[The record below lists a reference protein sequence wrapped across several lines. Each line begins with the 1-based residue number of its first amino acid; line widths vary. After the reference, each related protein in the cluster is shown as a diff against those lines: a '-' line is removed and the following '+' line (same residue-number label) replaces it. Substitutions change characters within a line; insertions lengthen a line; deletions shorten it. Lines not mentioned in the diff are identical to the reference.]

1 MQDFKRFSV
10 ICSVGGINSAG
21 RSSFDFSYK
30 RLVLDKLDVSAKKF
44 LLKDLSSLTNSEI
57 SSEKDILKKTLVRT
71 INSDLFDPELLMK
84 DIMNVNAAGQL
95 PEGIDLAKMYN
106 SRQHP
111 KGIQMTIFGVTDC
124 LKNLGRDWD
133 SELKPLLDPKR
144 IGVFS
149 GPAIGQLDYEGMG
162 GLLQSRKI
170 GKRASSKHLSMSLI
184 GMSADF
190 INAYVLGSLGK
201 TGTVAGAC
209 ATFLYNLD
217 LALKGIKNN
226 ELDFSIVGS
235 AEAPINPEIT
245 DGFLATTGIA
255 DDKKILEMQNRNSDD
270 NFEEVDHKNACRPF
284 GDNAGMI
291 LGEAAQFVAV
301 TTLEFALENG
311 LNILGGFTDVAINA
325 DGFKKSISSPGIG
338 NYLTM
343 AQSLSNTLKIGCS
356 IENSIVIAH
365 GTGTFQNRSTESDV
379 LNRVAEGF
387 ELKSW
392 KVTALKGMLGHTMGP
407 AAGDELITAIGIW
420 NHGLIPGINTTK
432 KLADDV
438 LTDNLDFCLK
448 TKEVDKETVN
458 AIYLNAKGFGGNNGS
473 CGIVSPGFIK
483 SKIDK
488 QKLKSYETK
497 LSLTEE
503 KRNIYYEESVNGKY
517 ELIYRFNEEILNP
530 SKDMKIS
537 KDKISISNYK
547 DIEEIILPETNMI
560 YRLSFLF

>member
-1 MQDFKRFSV
+1 MQDFKRFPV

-30 RLVLDKLDVSAKKF
+30 RLVIDNLDANSKKT
-44 LLKDLSSLTNSEI
+44 LLKDLNSLTNSEI
-57 SSEKDILKKTLVRT
+57 SSEKDIFEKTLVRT
-71 INSDLFDPELLMK
+71 VNSDLFDPDLLMK
-84 DIMNVNAAGQL
+84 DVMNVNAAGQL
-95 PEGIDLAKMYN
+95 PEGINLSKMYN

-124 LKNLGRDWD
+124 LRNMGKDWD
-133 SELKPLLDPKR
+133 TEIKPLLDPKK

-190 INAYVLGSLGK
+190 INAYVIGSLGK

-217 LALKGIKNN
+217 LALKGIKND

-255 DDKKILEMQNRNSDD
+255 DDKKILEMQIRNNDD
-270 NFEEVDHKNACRPF
+270 NTEEVDHKNACRPF

-311 LNILGGFTDVAINA
+311 LKILGGFTDVAINA

-338 NYLTM
+338 NYITM

-356 IENSIVIAH
+356 IQESIVIAH

-387 ELKSW
+387 KLKNW

-407 AAGDELITAIGIW
+407 AAGDELITALGIW

-438 LTDNLDFCLK
+438 LSDNLDFCLN
-448 TKEVDKETVN
+448 TREVDKEKVD

-473 CGIVSPGFIK
+473 CGVVSPSFIK
-483 SKIDK
+483 SKINKRDFK
-488 QKLKSYETK
+488 NYEEK
-497 LSLTEE
+497 LSETEA
-503 KRNIYYEESVNGKY
+503 KRKVYLEESNNGNY
-517 ELIYRFNEEILNP
+517 DLIYRFKEEILDP
-530 SKDMKIS
+530 SEDMKIT
-537 KDKISISNYK
+537 KDKISISDYK
-547 DIEEIILPETNMI
+547 DIDL
-560 YRLSFLF
+560 

>member
-1 MQDFKRFSV
+1 MQDFKRFPV

-30 RLVLDKLDVSAKKF
+30 RLVIDNLDANSKKT
-44 LLKDLSSLTNSEI
+44 LLKDLNSLTNSEI
-57 SSEKDILKKTLVRT
+57 SSEKDIFEKTLVRKV
-71 INSDLFDPELLMK
+71 NSALFDPDLLMK
-84 DIMNVNAAGQL
+84 DVMNVNAAGQL
-95 PEGIDLAKMYN
+95 PEGINLSKMYN

-124 LKNLGRDWD
+124 LRNMGKDWD
-133 SELKPLLDPKR
+133 TEIKPLLDPKK

-190 INAYVLGSLGK
+190 INAYVIGSLGK

-217 LALKGIKNN
+217 LALKGIKND

-255 DDKKILEMQNRNSDD
+255 DDKKILEMQIRNNDD
-270 NFEEVDHKNACRPF
+270 NTEEVAHKNACRPC
-284 GDNAGMI
+284 GDNAGMS

-311 LNILGGFTDVAINA
+311 LKILGGFTDVAINA

-338 NYLTM
+338 NYITM

-356 IENSIVIAH
+356 IQESIVIAH

-379 LNRVAEGF
+379 LSRVAEGF
-387 ELKSW
+387 KLKNW

-407 AAGDELITAIGIW
+407 AAGDELITALGIW

-432 KLADDV
+432 KLANDV
-438 LTDNLDFCLK
+438 LSDNLDFCLN
-448 TKEVDKETVN
+448 TREVDKEKID

-473 CGIVSPGFIK
+473 CGVVSPSFIE
-483 SKIDK
+483 SKINKRDFK
-488 QKLKSYETK
+488 NYEEK
-497 LSLTEE
+497 LSDTEE
-503 KRNIYYEESVNGKY
+503 KRKVYLEESNNGNY
-517 ELIYRFNEEILNP
+517 DLIYRFKEEILDP
-530 SKDMKIS
+530 SGDMKIT
-537 KDKISISNYK
+537 KDKISISDYK
-547 DIEEIILPETNMI
+547 DIDL
-560 YRLSFLF
+560 

>member
-1 MQDFKRFSV
+1 
-10 ICSVGGINSAG
+10 
-21 RSSFDFSYK
+21 
-30 RLVLDKLDVSAKKF
+30 
-44 LLKDLSSLTNSEI
+44 
-57 SSEKDILKKTLVRT
+57 
-71 INSDLFDPELLMK
+71 
-84 DIMNVNAAGQL
+84 
-95 PEGIDLAKMYN
+95 
-106 SRQHP
+106 
-111 KGIQMTIFGVTDC
+111 
-124 LKNLGRDWD
+124 
-133 SELKPLLDPKR
+133 
-144 IGVFS
+144 
-149 GPAIGQLDYEGMG
+149 MG

-255 DDKKILEMQNRNSDD
+255 DDKKILEMQIRNNDENST
-270 NFEEVDHKNACRPF
+270 EVDYKNACRPF

-301 TTLEFALENG
+301 TTLEFAIANG
-311 LNILGGFTDVAINA
+311 LKILGGFTDVAINA

-338 NYLTM
+338 NYVTM
-343 AQSLSNTLKIGCS
+343 AQSLSNTLKLGCS
-356 IENSIVIAH
+356 IQDSIVIAH

-387 ELKSW
+387 KLKNW

-438 LTDNLDFCLK
+438 LSDNLDFCLS
-448 TKEVDKETVN
+448 TKEVDKERVN

-473 CGIVSPGFIK
+473 CGVVSPSFIK
-483 SKIDK
+483 SMIGKKD
-488 QKLKSYETK
+488 LKNYETK
-497 LSLTEE
+497 LSETEE
-503 KRNIYYEESVNGKY
+503 KRAIYFEESINGKY
-517 ELIYRFNEEILNP
+517 DLIYRFNEEILDP
-530 SKDMKIS
+530 MKDIEIT
-537 KDKISISNYK
+537 KDKISISSYK
-547 DIEEIILPETNMI
+547 DIDL
-560 YRLSFLF
+560 

>member
-1 MQDFKRFSV
+1 MQDFKRFPV

-30 RLVLDKLDVSAKKF
+30 RLVLDKLDASEKKF
-44 LLKDLSSLTNSEI
+44 ILKDLSSLTNSEI

-95 PEGIDLAKMYN
+95 PEGIDLSTMYN

-124 LKNLGRDWD
+124 LKNLGKDWD

-387 ELKSW
+387 DLKSW
-392 KVTALKGMLGHTMGP
+392 NVTALKGMLGHTMGP

-503 KRNIYYEESVNGKY
+503 KRNIYFEESVNGKY

-547 DIEEIILPETNMI
+547 DIDL
-560 YRLSFLF
+560 

>member
-1 MQDFKRFSV
+1 MQDFKRFPV

-30 RLVLDKLDVSAKKF
+30 RLVMDSLDTPSKE
-44 LLKDLSSLTNSEI
+44 LLIKDLDSLTNSAI
-57 SSEKDILKKTLVRT
+57 SSEQDILEKTLVRKV
-71 INSDLFDPELLMK
+71 NSDLFDPELLMK
-84 DIMNVNAAGQL
+84 DVMNVNAAGQL
-95 PEGIDLAKMYN
+95 PEGINLSKMYN

-124 LKNLGRDWD
+124 LRNLGKDW
-133 SELKPLLDPKR
+133 ENQIKPLLDPKK

-170 GKRASSKHLSMSLI
+170 GKRANSKHLSMSLI

-190 INAYVLGSLGK
+190 INAYVLGSLGR

-235 AEAPINPEIT
+235 AEAPVNPEIT

-255 DDKKILEMQNRNSDD
+255 DDKKILEMQIRNDDENSD
-270 NFEEVDHKNACRPF
+270 EVDHKNACRPF

-311 LNILGGFTDVAINA
+311 LKILGGFTDVAINA

-338 NYLTM
+338 NYITM

-356 IENSIVIAH
+356 IQESIVIAH

-379 LNRVAEGF
+379 LNRVADGF
-387 ELKSW
+387 ELKNW

-438 LTDNLDFCLK
+438 FSDNLDFCLSTRK
-448 TKEVDKETVN
+448 VDIEKVD

-473 CGIVSPGFIK
+473 CGVVSPDFIK
-483 SKIDK
+483 SKIN
-488 QKLKSYETK
+488 QKELKIYESK
-497 LSLTEE
+497 LAETEE
-503 KRNIYYEESVNGKY
+503 NRTVYFEESNSGKY
-517 ELIYRFNEEILNP
+517 DLIYRFKEEILDP
-530 SKDMKIS
+530 ASDMKIT
-537 KDKISISNYK
+537 KDKISISDYK
-547 DIEEIILPETNMI
+547 DIDL
-560 YRLSFLF
+560 

>member
-1 MQDFKRFSV
+1 MQDFKRFPV

-30 RLVLDKLDVSAKKF
+30 RLVLDSLDTQSKKL
-44 LLKDLSSLTNSEI
+44 LLKDLNSLTNSEI
-57 SSEKDILKKTLVRT
+57 SSEKDILKKTLVRK
-71 INSDLFDPELLMK
+71 INSNLFDPELLTK
-84 DIMNVNAAGQL
+84 DVMNVNAAGQL
-95 PEGIDLAKMYN
+95 PEGINLSKMYN

-124 LKNLGRDWD
+124 LKNLGKDWD
-133 SELKPLLDPKR
+133 TELKPMLDPKK

-149 GPAIGQLDYEGMG
+149 GPAIGQLDYDGMG

-217 LALKGIKNN
+217 LALKGIKNE

-255 DDKKILEMQNRNSDD
+255 DDKKILEMQIRNKDE
-270 NFEEVDHKNACRPF
+270 NFEEVIHQNACRPF

-301 TTLEFALENG
+301 TTLEFAITNG
-311 LNILGGFTDVAINA
+311 LKILGGFTDVAINA

-338 NYLTM
+338 NYVTM
-343 AQSLSNTLKIGCS
+343 AQSISNTLKLGCS
-356 IENSIVIAH
+356 IQDSIVIAH

-379 LNRVAEGF
+379 LNRVAKGF
-387 ELKSW
+387 ELKNW

-407 AAGDELITAIGIW
+407 AAGDELMTAIGIW
-420 NHGLIPGINTTK
+420 SHGLVPGINTTK

-438 LTDNLDFCLK
+438 LSDNLDFCLK
-448 TKEVDKETVN
+448 SKEVDVKKID

-473 CGIVSPGFIK
+473 CGVVSPSFIK
-483 SKIDK
+483 SKINKND
-488 QKLKSYETK
+488 LKNYETK
-497 LSLTEE
+497 LAATEE
-503 KRNIYYEESVNGKY
+503 KRAIYLEESVNGKY
-517 ELIYRFNEEILNP
+517 DLIYRFNEEILDP
-530 SKDMKIS
+530 TEDLKIT

-547 DIEEIILPETNMI
+547 DIDL
-560 YRLSFLF
+560 

>member
-1 MQDFKRFSV
+1 MQDFKRFPV

-30 RLVLDKLDVSAKKF
+30 RLVIDNLDANSKKT
-44 LLKDLSSLTNSEI
+44 LLKDLNSLTNSEI
-57 SSEKDILKKTLVRT
+57 SSEKDIFEKTLVRT
-71 INSDLFDPELLMK
+71 VNSDLFDPDLLMK
-84 DIMNVNAAGQL
+84 DVMNVNAAGQL
-95 PEGIDLAKMYN
+95 PEGINLSKMYN

-124 LKNLGRDWD
+124 LRNMGKDWD
-133 SELKPLLDPKR
+133 TEIKPLLDPKK

-170 GKRASSKHLSMSLI
+170 GKRATSKHLSMSLI

-190 INAYVLGSLGK
+190 INAYVIGSLGK

-217 LALKGIKNN
+217 LALKGIKND

-255 DDKKILEMQNRNSDD
+255 DDKKILEMQIRNNDD
-270 NFEEVDHKNACRPF
+270 NTEEVDHKNACRPF

-311 LNILGGFTDVAINA
+311 LKILGGFTDVAINA

-338 NYLTM
+338 NYITM

-356 IENSIVIAH
+356 IQESIVIAH

-379 LNRVAEGF
+379 LSRVAEGF
-387 ELKSW
+387 KLKNW

-407 AAGDELITAIGIW
+407 AAGDELITALGIW

-438 LTDNLDFCLK
+438 LSDNLDFCLN
-448 TKEVDKETVN
+448 TREVDKEKID

-473 CGIVSPGFIK
+473 CGVVSPSFIK
-483 SKIDK
+483 SKINKRDFK
-488 QKLKSYETK
+488 NYEEK
-497 LSLTEE
+497 LSETEA
-503 KRNIYYEESVNGKY
+503 KRKVYLEESNNGNY
-517 ELIYRFNEEILNP
+517 DLIYRFKEEVLDP
-530 SKDMKIS
+530 SEDMKIT
-537 KDKISISNYK
+537 KDKISISDYK
-547 DIEEIILPETNMI
+547 DIDL
-560 YRLSFLF
+560 

>member
-1 MQDFKRFSV
+1 MQDFKRFPV

-30 RLVLDKLDVSAKKF
+30 RLVIDNLDANSKKT
-44 LLKDLSSLTNSEI
+44 LLKDLNSLTNSEI
-57 SSEKDILKKTLVRT
+57 SSEKDIFEKTLVRT
-71 INSDLFDPELLMK
+71 VNSDLFDPDLLMK
-84 DIMNVNAAGQL
+84 DVMNVNAAGQL
-95 PEGIDLAKMYN
+95 PEGINLSKMYN

-124 LKNLGRDWD
+124 LRNMGKDWD
-133 SELKPLLDPKR
+133 TEIKPLLDPKK

-149 GPAIGQLDYEGMG
+149 GPAIGQLDYEGLG

-190 INAYVLGSLGK
+190 INAYVIGSLGK

-217 LALKGIKNN
+217 LALKGIKND

-255 DDKKILEMQNRNSDD
+255 DDKKILEMQIRNNDD
-270 NFEEVDHKNACRPF
+270 NTEEVDHKNACRPF

-311 LNILGGFTDVAINA
+311 LKILGGFTDVAINA

-338 NYLTM
+338 NYITM

-356 IENSIVIAH
+356 IQESIVIAH

-379 LNRVAEGF
+379 LSRVAEGF
-387 ELKSW
+387 KLKNW

-407 AAGDELITAIGIW
+407 AAGDELITALGIW

-438 LTDNLDFCLK
+438 LSDNLDFCLN
-448 TKEVDKETVN
+448 TQEIDKEKVD

-473 CGIVSPGFIK
+473 CGVVSPSFIK
-483 SKIDK
+483 SKINKRDFK
-488 QKLKSYETK
+488 NYEEK
-497 LSLTEE
+497 LSETEA
-503 KRNIYYEESVNGKY
+503 KRKVYLEESNNGNY
-517 ELIYRFNEEILNP
+517 DLIYRFKEEVLDP
-530 SKDMKIS
+530 SEDMKIT
-537 KDKISISNYK
+537 KDKISISDYK
-547 DIEEIILPETNMI
+547 DIDL
-560 YRLSFLF
+560 

>member
-1 MQDFKRFSV
+1 MQDFKRFPV

-30 RLVLDKLDVSAKKF
+30 RLILDSLDTQSKKT
-44 LLKDLSSLTNSEI
+44 LLEDLNALTNSKI
-57 SSEKDILKKTLVRT
+57 SSEKDILKKTLVRE

-84 DIMNVNAAGQL
+84 DVMNVNAAGQL
-95 PEGIDLAKMYN
+95 PEGIDLSKMYN

-124 LKNLGRDWD
+124 LKNLGKDWD
-133 SELKPLLDPKR
+133 TELKPLIDPKK

-255 DDKKILEMQNRNSDD
+255 DDKKILEMQIRNDD
-270 NFEEVDHKNACRPF
+270 ENSTEVDHKNACRPF

-291 LGEAAQFVAV
+291 LGEAAQFIAV
-301 TTLEFALENG
+301 TTLEFAIRNG
-311 LNILGGFTDVAINA
+311 LKIFGGFTDVAINA

-343 AQSLSNTLKIGCS
+343 AQSLSNTLKLGCS
-356 IENSIVIAH
+356 LQDSVVIAH

-387 ELKSW
+387 EIKNW
-392 KVTALKGMLGHTMGP
+392 NITALKGMLGHTMGP

-438 LTDNLDFCLK
+438 LSDNLDFCLS
-448 TKEVDKETVN
+448 TKEIDKERVD

-473 CGIVSPGFIK
+473 CGVVSPTFIK
-483 SKIDK
+483 SKINKKD
-488 QKLKSYETK
+488 LKNYETK
-497 LSLTEE
+497 LSETEE
-503 KRNIYYEESVNGKY
+503 KRTIYFEESINGKY
-517 ELIYRFNEEILNP
+517 DLIYRFNEEILDP
-530 SKDMKIS
+530 KEDIKIT
-537 KDKISISNYK
+537 KDKISISDYK
-547 DIEEIILPETNMI
+547 DIDL
-560 YRLSFLF
+560 

>member
-1 MQDFKRFSV
+1 MQDFKRFPV

-30 RLVLDKLDVSAKKF
+30 RLVIDNLDANSKKT
-44 LLKDLSSLTNSEI
+44 LLKDLNSLTNSEI
-57 SSEKDILKKTLVRT
+57 SSEKDIFEKTLVRKV
-71 INSDLFDPELLMK
+71 NSDLFDPDLLMK
-84 DIMNVNAAGQL
+84 DVMNVNAAGQL
-95 PEGIDLAKMYN
+95 PEGINLSKMYN

-124 LKNLGRDWD
+124 LRNMGKDWD
-133 SELKPLLDPKR
+133 TEIKPLLDPKK

-190 INAYVLGSLGK
+190 INAYVIGSLGK

-217 LALKGIKNN
+217 LALKGIKND

-255 DDKKILEMQNRNSDD
+255 DDKKILEMQIRNNDD
-270 NFEEVDHKNACRPF
+270 NTEEVDHKNACRPF

-311 LNILGGFTDVAINA
+311 LKILGGFTDVAINA

-338 NYLTM
+338 NYITM

-356 IENSIVIAH
+356 IQESIVIAH

-387 ELKSW
+387 KLKNW

-407 AAGDELITAIGIW
+407 AAGDELITALGIW

-432 KLADDV
+432 ILADDV
-438 LTDNLDFCLK
+438 LSDNLDFCLN
-448 TKEVDKETVN
+448 TQEVDKEKVD

-473 CGIVSPGFIK
+473 CGVVSPSFIK

-488 QKLKSYETK
+488 KDLKDYEEK
-497 LSLTEE
+497 LSETEA
-503 KRNIYYEESVNGKY
+503 KRKVYLEESNNGNY
-517 ELIYRFNEEILNP
+517 DLIYRFKEEVLDP
-530 SKDMKIS
+530 SEDMKIT
-537 KDKISISNYK
+537 KDKISISDYK
-547 DIEEIILPETNMI
+547 DIDL
-560 YRLSFLF
+560 

>member
-1 MQDFKRFSV
+1 MQDFKRFPV

-30 RLVLDKLDVSAKKF
+30 RLILDSLDEPSKKS
-44 LLKDLSSLTNSEI
+44 LLKDLNVISNSEI
-57 SSEKDILKKTLVRT
+57 SSEKDILKKTLVRKLD
-71 INSDLFDPELLMK
+71 SDLFDPELLMK
-84 DIMNVNAAGQL
+84 DVMNVNAAGQL
-95 PEGIDLAKMYN
+95 PEGIDLSKMYN

-124 LKNLGRDWD
+124 LKNLGKDWD
-133 SELKPLLDPKR
+133 TELKPLLDPKK

-190 INAYVLGSLGK
+190 INAYVLGSIGK

-255 DDKKILEMQNRNSDD
+255 DDKKILEMQIRNDD
-270 NFEEVDHKNACRPF
+270 ENSIDVDHKNACRPF

-301 TTLEFALENG
+301 TSLEFAITNG
-311 LNILGGFTDVAINA
+311 LKILGGFTDVAINA

-338 NYLTM
+338 NYVTM
-343 AQSLSNTLKIGCS
+343 AQSLSNTLKLGCS
-356 IENSIVIAH
+356 IQDSIVIAH

-387 ELKSW
+387 ELKDW

-438 LTDNLDFCLK
+438 LSDNLDFCLS
-448 TKEVDKETVN
+448 TKEIDKERVD

-473 CGIVSPGFIK
+473 CGVVSPNFIK
-483 SKIDK
+483 SKINKKD
-488 QKLKSYETK
+488 LKNYETK
-497 LSLTEE
+497 LSETEE
-503 KRNIYYEESVNGKY
+503 KRTFYFEESINGKY
-517 ELIYRFNEEILNP
+517 DLIYRFNEEILDP
-530 SKDMKIS
+530 TKDIKIT
-537 KDKISISNYK
+537 KDKISISDYK
-547 DIEEIILPETNMI
+547 DIDL
-560 YRLSFLF
+560 

>member
-1 MQDFKRFSV
+1 MQDFKRFPV

-30 RLVLDKLDVSAKKF
+30 RLVIDNLDANSKKT
-44 LLKDLSSLTNSEI
+44 LLKDLNSLTNSEI
-57 SSEKDILKKTLVRT
+57 SSEKDIFEKTLVRT
-71 INSDLFDPELLMK
+71 VNSDLFDPDLLMK
-84 DIMNVNAAGQL
+84 DVMNVNAAGQL
-95 PEGIDLAKMYN
+95 PEGINLSKMYN

-124 LKNLGRDWD
+124 LRNMGKDWD
-133 SELKPLLDPKR
+133 TEIKPLLDPKK

-190 INAYVLGSLGK
+190 INAYVIGSLGK

-217 LALKGIKNN
+217 LALKGIKND

-255 DDKKILEMQNRNSDD
+255 DDKKILEMQIRNNDD
-270 NFEEVDHKNACRPF
+270 NTEEVDHKNACRPF

-311 LNILGGFTDVAINA
+311 LKILGGFTDVAINA

-338 NYLTM
+338 NYITM

-356 IENSIVIAH
+356 IQESIVIAH

-387 ELKSW
+387 KLKNW

-407 AAGDELITAIGIW
+407 AAGDELITALGIW

-438 LTDNLDFCLK
+438 LSDNLDFCLN
-448 TKEVDKETVN
+448 TQEVDKEKVD

-473 CGIVSPGFIK
+473 CGVVSPSFIK
-483 SKIDK
+483 SKINKRDFK
-488 QKLKSYETK
+488 NYEEK
-497 LSLTEE
+497 LSDTEA
-503 KRNIYYEESVNGKY
+503 KRKVYLEESNNGNY
-517 ELIYRFNEEILNP
+517 DLIYRFKEEILDP
-530 SKDMKIS
+530 SEDMKIT
-537 KDKISISNYK
+537 KDKISISDYK
-547 DIEEIILPETNMI
+547 DIDL
-560 YRLSFLF
+560 

>member
-1 MQDFKRFSV
+1 MQDFKRFPV

-30 RLVLDKLDVSAKKF
+30 RLVLDKLDANAKK
-44 LLKDLSSLTNSEI
+44 LLLQDLSSLTNSEI
-57 SSEKDILKKTLVRT
+57 SSEQDILMKTLVRT

-270 NFEEVDHKNACRPF
+270 NFEGVDHKNACRPF

-448 TKEVDKETVN
+448 TKEVDKDTVN

-503 KRNIYYEESVNGKY
+503 RRNVYLEESISGKY

-530 SKDMKIS
+530 SKDLKIS

-547 DIEEIILPETNMI
+547 DIDL
-560 YRLSFLF
+560 

>member
-1 MQDFKRFSV
+1 MQDFKRFPV

-21 RSSFDFSYK
+21 RTSFDFSYK
-30 RLVLDKLDVSAKKF
+30 RLVMDNLDTPSKNS
-44 LLKDLSSLTNSEI
+44 LLKDLNSLSNSEI
-57 SSEKDILKKTLVRT
+57 SSEKDILEKTLVRKV
-71 INSDLFDPELLMK
+71 NSELFDPDLLMK
-84 DIMNVNAAGQL
+84 DVMNVNAAGQL
-95 PEGIDLAKMYN
+95 PEGVNLSKMYN

-124 LKNLGRDWD
+124 LRNLGKDWD
-133 SELKPLLDPKR
+133 SELKPLLDPKK

-226 ELDFSIVGS
+226 ELDFTIVGS

-255 DDKKILEMQNRNSDD
+255 DDKKILEMQIRNNDD
-270 NFEEVDHKNACRPF
+270 NFDEVDYKNACRPF

-301 TTLEFALENG
+301 TTLNFAIENG

-338 NYLTM
+338 NYITM
-343 AQSLSNTLKIGCS
+343 AQSISNTIKIGCS
-356 IENSIVIAH
+356 IQDSIVIAH

-387 ELKSW
+387 ELKKW

-407 AAGDELITAIGIW
+407 AAGDELMTAIGIW

-438 LTDNLDFCLK
+438 LTDNLDFCLN
-448 TKEVDKETVN
+448 TREVDKEKIDT
-458 AIYLNAKGFGGNNGS
+458 IYLNAKGFGGNNGT
-473 CGIVSPGFIK
+473 CGVVSPKFIK
-483 SKIDK
+483 SKINQKELKNYEIKLADTEDK
-488 QKLKSYETK
+488 RTNYF
-497 LSLTEE
+497 
-503 KRNIYYEESVNGKY
+503 EESNNGEY
-517 ELIYRFNEEILNP
+517 NLIYRFKEEILDP
-530 SKDMKIS
+530 ERDMKITR
-537 KDKISISNYK
+537 DKISISDFK
-547 DIEEIILPETNMI
+547 DIDL
-560 YRLSFLF
+560 

>member
-1 MQDFKRFSV
+1 MQDFKRFPV

-30 RLVLDKLDVSAKKF
+30 RLVLDKLDASAKKF

-95 PEGIDLAKMYN
+95 PEGIDLSTMYN

-124 LKNLGRDWD
+124 LKNLGKDWD

-387 ELKSW
+387 DLKSW

-488 QKLKSYETK
+488 QKLKSYEKK

-503 KRNIYYEESVNGKY
+503 KRNIYFEESVNGKY

-547 DIEEIILPETNMI
+547 DIDL
-560 YRLSFLF
+560 

>member
-1 MQDFKRFSV
+1 MQDFKRFPV

-30 RLVLDKLDVSAKKF
+30 RLVFDGLDASTKKS
-44 LLKDLSSLTNSEI
+44 LLKDLNSLTNSEI
-57 SSEKDILKKTLVRT
+57 SSEKDIFEKTLVRKV
-71 INSDLFDPELLMK
+71 NSDLFDPDLLMK
-84 DIMNVNAAGQL
+84 DVMNVNAAGQL
-95 PEGIDLAKMYN
+95 PEGINLSEMYN

-124 LKNLGRDWD
+124 LRNIGKDWD
-133 SELKPLLDPKR
+133 TEIKPLLDPKK

-255 DDKKILEMQNRNSDD
+255 DDKKILEMQIRNNDD
-270 NFEEVDHKNACRPF
+270 NSEEVDHKNACRPF

-301 TTLEFALENG
+301 TTLEFAIENG
-311 LNILGGFTDVAINA
+311 LKILGGFTDVAINA

-338 NYLTM
+338 NYITM

-356 IENSIVIAH
+356 IQESIVIAH

-387 ELKSW
+387 KLKDW

-432 KLADDV
+432 KLANDV
-438 LTDNLDFCLK
+438 LTDNLDFCLS
-448 TKEVDKETVN
+448 TREIDKEKVD

-473 CGIVSPGFIK
+473 CGVVSPSFIK
-483 SKIDK
+483 SKINKTD
-488 QKLKSYETK
+488 LKNYEKK
-497 LSLTEE
+497 LSDTEV
-503 KRNIYYEESVNGKY
+503 KRKVYLEESNAGNY
-517 ELIYRFNEEILNP
+517 DLIYRFKEEVLDP
-530 SKDMKIS
+530 SKDMKIT
-537 KDKISISNYK
+537 KDKISISDYK
-547 DIEEIILPETNMI
+547 DIDL
-560 YRLSFLF
+560 

>member
-1 MQDFKRFSV
+1 MQDFKRFPV

-21 RSSFDFSYK
+21 RSSFDFYYK
-30 RLVLDKLDVSAKKF
+30 RLVIDNLDANSKKT
-44 LLKDLSSLTNSEI
+44 LLKDLNSLTNSEI
-57 SSEKDILKKTLVRT
+57 SSEKDIFEKTLVRKV
-71 INSDLFDPELLMK
+71 NSALFDPDLLMK
-84 DIMNVNAAGQL
+84 DVMNVNAAGQL
-95 PEGIDLAKMYN
+95 PEGINLSKMYN

-124 LKNLGRDWD
+124 LRNMGKDWD
-133 SELKPLLDPKR
+133 TEIKPLLDPKK

-190 INAYVLGSLGK
+190 INAYVIGSLGK

-217 LALKGIKNN
+217 LALKGIKND

-255 DDKKILEMQNRNSDD
+255 DDKKILEMQIRNNDD
-270 NFEEVDHKNACRPF
+270 NTEEVDHKNACRPF

-311 LNILGGFTDVAINA
+311 LKILGGFTDVAINA

-338 NYLTM
+338 NYITM

-356 IENSIVIAH
+356 IQESIVLAH

-379 LNRVAEGF
+379 LSRVAEGF
-387 ELKSW
+387 KLKNW
-392 KVTALKGMLGHTMGP
+392 KVTALIGMLGHTMGP
-407 AAGDELITAIGIW
+407 AAGDELITALGIW

-432 KLADDV
+432 KLANDV
-438 LTDNLDFCLK
+438 LSDNLDFCLN
-448 TKEVDKETVN
+448 TREVDKEKID

-473 CGIVSPGFIK
+473 CGVVSPIFIK
-483 SKIDK
+483 SKINKRDFK
-488 QKLKSYETK
+488 NYEEK
-497 LSLTEE
+497 LSDTEE
-503 KRNIYYEESVNGKY
+503 KRKVYLEESNNGNY
-517 ELIYRFNEEILNP
+517 DLIYRFKEEILDP
-530 SKDMKIS
+530 SGDMKIT
-537 KDKISISNYK
+537 KDKISISDYK
-547 DIEEIILPETNMI
+547 DIDL
-560 YRLSFLF
+560 

>member
-1 MQDFKRFSV
+1 MQDFKRFPV

-30 RLVLDKLDVSAKKF
+30 RLVIDNLDANSKKT
-44 LLKDLSSLTNSEI
+44 LLKDLNSLTNSEI
-57 SSEKDILKKTLVRT
+57 SSEKDIFEKTLVRKV
-71 INSDLFDPELLMK
+71 NSALFDPDLLMK
-84 DIMNVNAAGQL
+84 DVMNVNAAGQL
-95 PEGIDLAKMYN
+95 PEGINLSKMYN

-124 LKNLGRDWD
+124 LRNMGKDWD
-133 SELKPLLDPKR
+133 TEIKPLLDPKK

-190 INAYVLGSLGK
+190 INAYVIGSLGK

-217 LALKGIKNN
+217 LALKGIKND

-255 DDKKILEMQNRNSDD
+255 DDKKILEMQIRNNDD
-270 NFEEVDHKNACRPF
+270 NTEEVDHKNACRPF

-311 LNILGGFTDVAINA
+311 LKILGGFTDVAINA

-338 NYLTM
+338 NYITM

-356 IENSIVIAH
+356 IQESIVIAH

-387 ELKSW
+387 KLKNW

-407 AAGDELITAIGIW
+407 AAGDELITALGIW

-438 LTDNLDFCLK
+438 LSDNLDFCLN
-448 TKEVDKETVN
+448 TQEVDKEKVD

-473 CGIVSPGFIK
+473 CGVVSPSFIK

-488 QKLKSYETK
+488 KDLKDYEEK
-497 LSLTEE
+497 LSETEA
-503 KRNIYYEESVNGKY
+503 KRKVYLEESNNGNY
-517 ELIYRFNEEILNP
+517 DLIYRFKEEVLDP
-530 SKDMKIS
+530 SEDIKITA
-537 KDKISISNYK
+537 DKISISDYK
-547 DIEEIILPETNMI
+547 DIDL
-560 YRLSFLF
+560 

>member
-1 MQDFKRFSV
+1 MQDFKRFPV

-30 RLVLDKLDVSAKKF
+30 RLVIDNLDENSKKT
-44 LLKDLSSLTNSEI
+44 LLKDLNSLTNSEI
-57 SSEKDILKKTLVRT
+57 SSEKDIFEKTLVRT
-71 INSDLFDPELLMK
+71 VNSDLFDPDLLMK
-84 DIMNVNAAGQL
+84 DVMNVNAAGQL
-95 PEGIDLAKMYN
+95 PEGINLSKMYN

-124 LKNLGRDWD
+124 LRNMGKDWD
-133 SELKPLLDPKR
+133 TEIKPLLDPKK

-190 INAYVLGSLGK
+190 INAYVIGSLGK

-217 LALKGIKNN
+217 LALKGIKND

-255 DDKKILEMQNRNSDD
+255 DDKKILEMQIRNNDD
-270 NFEEVDHKNACRPF
+270 NSEEVDHKNACRPF

-311 LNILGGFTDVAINA
+311 LKILGGFTDVAINA

-338 NYLTM
+338 NYITM

-356 IENSIVIAH
+356 IQESIVIAH

-387 ELKSW
+387 KLKNW

-407 AAGDELITAIGIW
+407 AAGDELITALGIW

-438 LTDNLDFCLK
+438 LSDNLDFCLN
-448 TKEVDKETVN
+448 TQEVDKEKVD

-473 CGIVSPGFIK
+473 CGVVSPSFIK

-488 QKLKSYETK
+488 KDLKDYEEK
-497 LSLTEE
+497 LSETEA
-503 KRNIYYEESVNGKY
+503 KRKVYFEESNNGNY
-517 ELIYRFNEEILNP
+517 DLIYRFKEEVLDP
-530 SKDMKIS
+530 SEDMKITA
-537 KDKISISNYK
+537 DKISISDYK
-547 DIEEIILPETNMI
+547 DIDL
-560 YRLSFLF
+560 

>member
-1 MQDFKRFSV
+1 MQDFKRFPV

-30 RLVLDKLDVSAKKF
+30 RLVMDNLDALSKKS
-44 LLKDLSSLTNSEI
+44 LLKDLNSLTNSEI
-57 SSEKDILKKTLVRT
+57 SSENDILEKTLVRKV
-71 INSDLFDPELLMK
+71 NSNLFDPELIMK
-84 DIMNVNAAGQL
+84 DMMNVNAAGQL
-95 PEGIDLAKMYN
+95 PEGINLSKMYN

-124 LKNLGRDWD
+124 LKNLGKDWD
-133 SELKPLLDPKR
+133 TELKPLLDPKK

-217 LALKGIKNN
+217 LALKGIKNK
-226 ELDFSIVGS
+226 ELDFTFVGS

-255 DDKKILEMQNRNSDD
+255 DDKKILEMQIRNNDENSE
-270 NFEEVDHKNACRPF
+270 NVDHKNACRPF

-338 NYLTM
+338 NYITM

-356 IENSIVIAH
+356 IQESIVIAH

-379 LNRVAEGF
+379 LNKVAEGF
-387 ELKSW
+387 ELKNW

-407 AAGDELITAIGIW
+407 AAGDELMTAIGIW

-438 LTDNLDFCLK
+438 LSDNLDFCLN
-448 TKEVDKETVN
+448 TREVDKEKVD

-473 CGIVSPGFIK
+473 CGVVSPVFIK
-483 SKIDK
+483 SKLNQQELKNYEI
-488 QKLKSYETK
+488 KLKK
-497 LSLTEE
+497 TEE
-503 KRNIYYEESVNGKY
+503 KRTVYLEESNNGNY
-517 ELIYRFNEEILNP
+517 DLIYRFKEEILDP
-530 SKDMKIS
+530 EGDMKIT
-537 KDKISISNYK
+537 KDKISISGYK
-547 DIEEIILPETNMI
+547 DIDL
-560 YRLSFLF
+560 

>member
-1 MQDFKRFSV
+1 MLNLKRFPV

-30 RLVLDKLDVSAKKF
+30 RLIIENLNKEKKIE
-44 LLKDLSSLTNSEI
+44 LLKDLNNLTNGKI
-57 SSEKDILKKTLVRT
+57 SSEKDILNKTLVRK
-71 INSDLFDPELLMK
+71 INSDLYDPELLMTDVMK
-84 DIMNVNAAGQL
+84 VNAAGQL
-95 PEGIDLAKMYN
+95 PEGIDISKMYN

-124 LKNLGRDWD
+124 LKNIGKDWD
-133 SELKPLLDPKR
+133 NEIKPHINPKR

-170 GKRASSKHLSMSLI
+170 GKRATSKHLSMSLI

-190 INAYVLGSLGK
+190 INAYILGSLGK

-226 ELDFSIVGS
+226 ELDFTIVGS
-235 AEAPINPEIT
+235 SEAPINPEIT

-255 DDKKILEMQNRNSDD
+255 DDKKILEMQKRNGEGDNEINYRNS
-270 NFEEVDHKNACRPF
+270 CRPF

-291 LGEAAQFVAV
+291 LGEGAQFVAI
-301 TTLEFALENG
+301 TTLEFALEKG
-311 LNILGGFTDVAINA
+311 LQILGGFTDVAINA

-343 AQSLSNTLKIGCS
+343 AQSLSNTMKIGCS
-356 IENSIVIAH
+356 LKNSMVVAH

-379 LNRVAEGF
+379 LNKVAEGF
-387 ELKSW
+387 ELKDW

-407 AAGDELITAIGIW
+407 AAGDELMVALGIW
-420 NHGLIPGINTTK
+420 NQGIIPGINTTD
-432 KLADDV
+432 KLAQDV
-438 LTDNLDFCLK
+438 SSENLKFCLK
-448 TKEVDKETVN
+448 NTEVEKET
-458 AIYLNAKGFGGNNGS
+458 IDTIFLNAKGFGGNNGS
-473 CGIVSPGFIK
+473 CGVVSPYFIE
-483 SKIDK
+483 SLLDK
-488 QKLKSYETK
+488 KTLDKHKTMVSETNYAREEYFEQSINGSYE
-497 LSLTEE
+497 LTY
-503 KRNIYYEESVNGKY
+503 KS
-517 ELIYRFNEEILNP
+517 NEEILDP
-530 SKDMKIS
+530 DIDMKIT
-537 KDKISISNYK
+537 KDRVTIKNFK
-547 DIEEIILPETNMI
+547 DIDL
-560 YRLSFLF
+560 

>member
-1 MQDFKRFSV
+1 MQDFKRFPV

-30 RLVLDKLDVSAKKF
+30 RLVMDSLDTASKELII
-44 LLKDLSSLTNSEI
+44 KDLNSLTNSEI
-57 SSEKDILKKTLVRT
+57 SSEQDILEKTLVRKV
-71 INSDLFDPELLMK
+71 NSDLFDPELLMK
-84 DIMNVNAAGQL
+84 GVMNVNAAGQL
-95 PEGIDLAKMYN
+95 PEGTNLSKMYN

-124 LKNLGRDWD
+124 LRNLGKDW
-133 SELKPLLDPKR
+133 ETQLRPLLDPKK

-170 GKRASSKHLSMSLI
+170 GKRATSKHLSMSLI

-235 AEAPINPEIT
+235 AEAPVNPEIT

-255 DDKKILEMQNRNSDD
+255 DDKKILEMQLRNDDENSD
-270 NFEEVDHKNACRPF
+270 EVDHKNACRPF

-311 LNILGGFTDVAINA
+311 LKILGGFTDVAINA

-338 NYLTM
+338 NYITM

-356 IENSIVIAH
+356 IQESIVIAH

-379 LNRVAEGF
+379 LNRVADGF
-387 ELKSW
+387 ELKNW
-392 KVTALKGMLGHTMGP
+392 KITALKGMLGHTMGP

-438 LTDNLDFCLK
+438 FSDNLDFCLST
-448 TKEVDKETVN
+448 TKVDIEKID

-473 CGIVSPGFIK
+473 CGVVSPNFIK
-483 SKIDK
+483 SKIN
-488 QKLKSYETK
+488 QKELKNYETK
-497 LSLTEE
+497 LAETEE
-503 KRNIYYEESVNGKY
+503 NRAVYFEESNSGKY
-517 ELIYRFNEEILNP
+517 DLIYRFKEEILDP
-530 SKDMKIS
+530 ASDMKIT
-537 KDKISISNYK
+537 KDKISISDYK
-547 DIEEIILPETNMI
+547 DIDL
-560 YRLSFLF
+560 

>member
-1 MQDFKRFSV
+1 MLNLKRFPV

-30 RLVLDKLDVSAKKF
+30 RLIIENLNKEKKIE
-44 LLKDLSSLTNSEI
+44 LLKDLNNLTNGKI
-57 SSEKDILKKTLVRT
+57 SSEKDILNKTLVRK
-71 INSDLFDPELLMK
+71 INSDLYDPELLMTDVMK
-84 DIMNVNAAGQL
+84 VNAAGQL
-95 PEGIDLAKMYN
+95 PEGIDISKMYN

-124 LKNLGRDWD
+124 LKNIGKDWD
-133 SELKPLLDPKR
+133 NEIKPYINPKR

-170 GKRASSKHLSMSLI
+170 GKRATSKHLSMSLI

-190 INAYVLGSLGK
+190 INAYILGSLGK

-226 ELDFSIVGS
+226 ELDFTIVGS
-235 AEAPINPEIT
+235 SEAPINPEIT

-255 DDKKILEMQNRNSDD
+255 DDKKILEMQKRNGEGDNEINYRNS
-270 NFEEVDHKNACRPF
+270 CRPF

-291 LGEAAQFVAV
+291 LGEGAQFVAV
-301 TTLEFALENG
+301 TTLEFALEKG
-311 LNILGGFTDVAINA
+311 LQILGGFTDVAINA

-343 AQSLSNTLKIGCS
+343 AQSLSNTMKIGCS
-356 IENSIVIAH
+356 LKNSMVVAH

-379 LNRVAEGF
+379 LNKVAEGF
-387 ELKSW
+387 ELKDW

-407 AAGDELITAIGIW
+407 AAGDELMVALGIW
-420 NHGLIPGINTTK
+420 NQGIIPGINTTD
-432 KLADDV
+432 KLAQDV
-438 LTDNLDFCLK
+438 SSENLKFCLK
-448 TKEVDKETVN
+448 NTEVEKET
-458 AIYLNAKGFGGNNGS
+458 IDTIFLNAKGFGGNNGS
-473 CGIVSPGFIK
+473 CGVVSPYFIE
-483 SKIDK
+483 SLLDK
-488 QKLKSYETK
+488 KTLDKHKTMVSETNYAREEYFEQSINGSYE
-497 LSLTEE
+497 LTY
-503 KRNIYYEESVNGKY
+503 KS
-517 ELIYRFNEEILNP
+517 NEEILDP
-530 SKDMKIS
+530 DIDMKIT
-537 KDKISISNYK
+537 KDRVTIKNFK
-547 DIEEIILPETNMI
+547 DIDL
-560 YRLSFLF
+560 